1 MLANSKVRK
10 YKKSKIQKYEFIRGS
25 FDSIVKRSLNDILKE
40 FNVKITIKQSKDIE
54 SIMFNNKDNI
64 IDDELSEAIINGL
77 FDLTIH
83 NDSQGRT
90 INEEIT
96 LYVLCQAINSLNDKY
111 IDKAY
116 SFVKEHCKFSDNA
129 LMNLDKS
136 IYRYSELKTSPF
148 ILIKIIK
155 IHNELYYKEHIE
167 KLLKDLIL
175 FQSKLIYEIILDLT
189 ILEQKRVREIMK
201 QLMIF
206 LEI

>member
-1 MLANSKVRK
+1 MLANLKVRK

-64 IDDELSEAIINGL
+64 IDDELSEAFINGL

-83 NDSQGRT
+83 NDSKGRT

-111 IDKAY
+111 IDKVY
-116 SFVKEHCKFSDNA
+116 SFVKEHCKFTDNA

-148 ILIKIIK
+148 IL
-155 IHNELYYKEHIE
+155 
-167 KLLKDLIL
+167 
-175 FQSKLIYEIILDLT
+175 
-189 ILEQKRVREIMK
+189 
-201 QLMIF
+201 
-206 LEI
+206 